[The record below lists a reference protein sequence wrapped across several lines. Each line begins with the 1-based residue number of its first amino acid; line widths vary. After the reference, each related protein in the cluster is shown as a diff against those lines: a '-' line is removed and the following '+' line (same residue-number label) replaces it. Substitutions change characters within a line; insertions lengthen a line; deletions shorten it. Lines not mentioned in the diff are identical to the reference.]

1 MIINYIFYGVLL
13 LAIYK
18 TGTLAKHHINDDN
31 VLAVISDAVSI
42 LFYIAAI
49 AIMYFFF

>member
-1 MIINYIFYGVLL
+1 MINNIFYVVLL
-13 LAIYK
+13 LAMYK

-31 VLAVISDAVSI
+31 ILAVMSDVVSI